1 MPRFADTAP
10 SLAQPSVHPIMSRMY
25 RIIGGDGREYGPVTA
40 AQIEQWIAQNRAN
53 ARTQVKPEGAEVWSA
68 LGELP
73 EFASG
78 LGARAATPPLPGTQ
92 PETNTAATEPAIATA
107 PEPAA
112 DTARPQA
119 DPAAAARACIGRSYR
134 LSVFDTL
141 SHGWDIVAA
150 RPFLAVG
157 ACTIAFLL
165 ALGGSSLP
173 QIGAAISIFLP
184 MVLVTGASWV
194 LLRIG
199 RGEDTRFA
207 DLFAGFTRAFRSL
220 VVLGLVSGIVLRL
233 LALLAAAPLLWNLHR
248 DGALSTHELQQ
259 VLLGGDPF
267 GGLLVL
273 FANKGVRPEFATV
286 AGPLA
291 LLPLLTIPFLYLSV
305 AWVFAPLLVID
316 RGLQPLEAL
325 ELSRRVASKRW
336 FRLFF
341 LNLAFF
347 PLAFAG
353 LLCFVVGIL
362 VVLAL
367 NLASFVAAY
376 ETAFADA
383 PENGSGTGRAISSRN
398 PRD

>member
-1 MPRFADTAP
+1 
-10 SLAQPSVHPIMSRMY
+10 MY
-25 RIIGGDGREYGPVTA
+25 RIIGGDGREYGPVSA
-40 AQIEQWIAQNRAN
+40 AQIEQWIAQNRSN
-53 ARTQVKPEGAEVWSA
+53 ARTQIKAEGAETWSS

-73 EFASG
+73 EFANAFT
-78 LGARAATPPLPGTQ
+78 ARAAIPPLPGTR
-92 PETNTAATEPAIATA
+92 PDATPTDAATESAAETA
-107 PEPAA
+107 SQDTDSEPAFEQ
-112 DTARPQA
+112 P

-165 ALGGSSLP
+165 ALGGASLP
-173 QIGAAISIFLP
+173 QIGAAIGIFLP

-199 RGEDTRFA
+199 RGEDARFA

-353 LLCFVVGIL
+353 LLCFLVGIL

-367 NLASFVAAY
+367 NLATFAAAY

-383 PENGSGTGRAISSRN
+383 PKNGSGTGRAISSRN

>member
-1 MPRFADTAP
+1 
-10 SLAQPSVHPIMSRMY
+10 MY
-25 RIIGGDGREYGPVTA
+25 RIIGGDGREYGPVSA
-40 AQIEQWIAQNRAN
+40 AQVEQWIAQNRAN
-53 ARTQVKPEGAEVWSA
+53 ARTQIKAEGAEAWSS

-73 EFASG
+73 EFANAFA
-78 LGARAATPPLPGTQ
+78 ARAATPPLPGARDEAT
-92 PETNTAATEPAIATA
+92 PAGAAAEPTAAATPQSTAAEPTFEQ
-107 PEPAA
+107 P
-112 DTARPQA
+112 
-119 DPAAAARACIGRSYR
+119 DPAEAARACAGRSYR

-141 SHGWDIVAA
+141 SRGWDIVAA
-150 RPFLAVG
+150 RPFLSVC
-157 ACTIAFLL
+157 ACTAAFLF
-165 ALGGSSLP
+165 SLLVASIP
-173 QIGAAISIFLP
+173 QIGGALAIVIP
-184 MVLVTGASWV
+184 IVLVSGASWL

-199 RGEDTRFA
+199 RGEDARFT
-207 DLFAGFTRAFRSL
+207 DLFAGFSRAFRAL
-220 VVLGLVSGIVLRL
+220 VVLGIVSGIALRVFL
-233 LALLAAAPLLWNLHR
+233 LLAAAPLLWNLHR

-267 GGLLVL
+267 GGLVSL
-273 FANKGVRPEFATV
+273 FMAKGVRPEFATI

-291 LLPLLTIPFLYLSV
+291 MLPLLLIPFVYLSV

-353 LLCFVVGIL
+353 LLCFLVGIL

-367 NLASFVAAY
+367 NLATFAAAY

-383 PENGSGTGRAISSRN
+383 PKKAPAGDRPLASRD
-398 PRD
+398 PHA